1 MDQSIVS
8 TVKQENRDEIQYLLV
23 SKEYTL
29 TSFSKRMRKMWV
41 LSSQLNFKSIIFKRD
56 SLVFLKAIRDQAQ
69 KMQQRIK
76 NKILEIITSAKLI
89 YNQEW
94 QRVGFG
100 PGFFIFGPDPRVKI
114 SGLDLAHLLCGFF
127 SRGSDLPPP
136 EPTGPVKG
144 LSPISGPTKKKK
156 RIEAQIYFCHIQPA
170 YSNSSLDNVAQMPK
184 PNQKRKKEKKN

>member
-29 TSFSKRMRKMWV
+29 MSFSKRMRKMWV

-76 NKILEIITSAKLI
+76 NKILEIITSVKLI
-89 YNQEW
+89 PNQEW

-114 SGLDLAHLLCGFF
+114 SGLDPAHLLCGFF
-127 SRGSDLPPP
+127 SRGSDPPLP
-136 EPTGPVKG
+136 EPAGPVKG
-144 LSPISGPTKKKK
+144 LSPISGPTKK
-156 RIEAQIYFCHIQPA
+156 
-170 YSNSSLDNVAQMPK
+170 
-184 PNQKRKKEKKN
+184 